1 MKRFATALVFIL
13 FLSGCGEADETHVP
27 EGYFAESSAPPTKV
41 ESEVG
46 VYNPLPVLSSEADE
60 LGENPRESSPEI
72 SNESPAPHIADKTII
87 YSYTAQNV
95 PEIIPRLNDEDE
107 KTMLELSNVYSE
119 GKLYTLTASVAES
132 AGREFLTLILS
143 QDGARRDTLGL
154 ALPKGDSFVFLEN
167 AEDNSTYGFE
177 ALSNLREFDAPEYPD
192 IIGLLFRESDGEAAV
207 PEYARYFAVF
217 GGRLRE
223 LPVYE
228 DGKQAA
234 PRGAKLEPKSP
245 GEAVQHL
252 TVLRSSGE
260 GYEIIKFEFS
270 YDLEG
275 RRLNKRQVKFYGW
288 ESSY

>member
-1 MKRFATALVFIL
+1 MLSLL
-13 FLSGCGEADETHVP
+13 FLNACGNVDETHVP
-27 EGYFAESSAPPTKV
+27 EGYFAESPTPPA
-41 ESEVG
+41 EV
-46 VYNPLPVLSSEADE
+46 YEPPVLSSAAGELSEA
-60 LGENPRESSPEI
+60 PREISGEISVSPEPV
-72 SNESPAPHIADKTII
+72 EII
-87 YSYTAQNV
+87 YSYTAENV
-95 PEIIPRLNDEDE
+95 PEIIPRLNNEGE
-107 KTMLELSNVYSE
+107 NEETMLELSNVYSE
-119 GKLYTLTASVAES
+119 GKLYELTASVAES

-143 QDGARRDTLGL
+143 QDGTRRDTLGL
-154 ALPKGDSFVFLEN
+154 ALPAGDSFVFLEN

-228 DGKQAA
+228 GDKKAA
-234 PRGAKLEPKSP
+234 PRGAKLEPKSA

-270 YDLEG
+270 FDLEN

-288 ESSY
+288 ESVPN

>member
-27 EGYFAESSAPPTKV
+27 EGYFAESSAPPAKV
-41 ESEVG
+41 YE
-46 VYNPLPVLSSEADE
+46 PVFSSEAGE
-60 LGENPRESSPEI
+60 LGEMPRESSK
-72 SNESPAPHIADKTII
+72 ESPAPVKPVEII
-87 YSYTAQNV
+87 YSYTAENV
-95 PEIIPRLNDEDE
+95 PEIIPRLVNENDNEDE
-107 KTMLELSNVYSE
+107 ETMLELSNVYSE
-119 GKLYTLTASVAES
+119 GKLYTLTASTAES
-132 AGREFLTLILS
+132 AGREYLTLILS
-143 QDGARRDTLGL
+143 QDGARRDTLAL
-154 ALPKGDSFVFLEN
+154 ALPRGDSFVFLEN

-288 ESSY
+288 AN

>member
-1 MKRFATALVFIL
+1 MKRFAAALVFIL

-27 EGYFAESSAPPTKV
+27 EGYFAESSAPPAKV
-41 ESEVG
+41 YE
-46 VYNPLPVLSSEADE
+46 PVLSSDVDL
-60 LGENPRESSPEI
+60 LGENSESSPEL
-72 SNESPAPHIADKTII
+72 SKESPAPVEHVEII

-95 PEIIPRLNDEDE
+95 PEIIPRLVNESNNEDE
-107 KTMLELSNVYSE
+107 RTRLELSNVYSE
-119 GKLYTLTASVAES
+119 GRLYTLTASTAES
-132 AGREFLTLILS
+132 AGREYLTLILS
-143 QDGARRDTLGL
+143 QDGARRDTLAL
-154 ALPKGDSFVFLEN
+154 ALPRGDSFVFLEN

-192 IIGLLFRESDGEAAV
+192 IIGLLFRKSDGEAAV

-228 DGKQAA
+228 NGKQAA

-245 GEAVQHL
+245 GKAVQHL

-260 GYEIIKFEFS
+260 GYEIIKFEFGF
-270 YDLEG
+270 DLEG

>member
-1 MKRFATALVFIL
+1 MKRLTAIALAASLL
-13 FLSGCGEADETHVP
+13 FLTGCGDTDETHMP
-27 EGYFAESSAPPTKV
+27 EGYFAESPAPPAEVYEPPVISSAAGELSETPQIISREISAPP
-41 ESEVG
+41 EI
-46 VYNPLPVLSSEADE
+46 VY
-60 LGENPRESSPEI
+60 
-72 SNESPAPHIADKTII
+72 T
-87 YSYTAQNV
+87 YTAENV
-95 PEIIPRLNDEDE
+95 PEIIPRLNNEGE
-107 KTMLELSNVYSE
+107 NEETMLELSNVYSE
-119 GKLYTLTASVAES
+119 GKLYELTASVAES

-143 QDGARRDTLGL
+143 QDGTRRDTLGL
-154 ALPKGDSFVFLEN
+154 ALPAGDSFVFLEN

-228 DGKQAA
+228 GDKKAA
-234 PRGAKLEPKSP
+234 PRGAKLEPKSA

-270 YDLEG
+270 FDLEN

-288 ESSY
+288 ESVPN